1 MNIIK
6 AGLVEI
12 NWNLGFQILNTLIIY
27 FIMKKLLFK
36 PVTEFMAARQN
47 SIEESIQE
55 AEDKNTQA
63 DKLMQ
68 EYEQKIAGAQQEAR
82 EIIKDASKRAEDRA
96 GEIEKEA
103 QEEASKVLARAES
116 EIAREKQKA
125 INALKNE
132 MATMAVM
139 AAGKI
144 INKNLD
150 VKEHSQLV
158 NQFIDEVGEA
168 KWHN

>member
-1 MNIIK
+1 MELK

-12 NWNLGFQILNTLIIY
+12 NWTLAFQIVNTIILY
-27 FIMKKLLFK
+27 VILKKLLFK

-47 SIEESIQE
+47 GIVESMQE
-55 AEDKNTQA
+55 AEGKNEQA

-68 EYEQKIAGAQQEAR
+68 EYQLKLAGVQDEGR
-82 EIIKDASKRAEDRA
+82 EIIKDASKRAEERA
-96 GEIEKEA
+96 NEIVNSA
-103 QEEASKVLARAES
+103 QDEASKIKERTEAE
-116 EIAREKQKA
+116 IKREQQKA
-125 INALKNE
+125 VNALKNE
-132 MATMAVM
+132 VASMAIM

-150 VKEHSQLV
+150 VNEHNQLISE
-158 NQFIDEVGEA
+158 FIDEVGEA

>member
-1 MNIIK
+1 MELK

-12 NWNLGFQILNTLIIY
+12 NWTLAFQIVNTIILY
-27 FIMKKLLFK
+27 VILKKLLFK

-47 SIEESIQE
+47 GIVESMQE
-55 AEDKNTQA
+55 AEGKNEQA

-68 EYEQKIAGAQQEAR
+68 EYQLKLAGVQDEGR
-82 EIIKDASKRAEDRA
+82 EIIKDASKRAEERA
-96 GEIEKEA
+96 NEIVNGA
-103 QEEASKVLARAES
+103 HDEASKIKERTEAE
-116 EIAREKQKA
+116 IKREQQKA
-125 INALKNE
+125 VNALKNE
-132 MATMAVM
+132 VASMAIM

-150 VKEHSQLV
+150 VNEHNQLISE
-158 NQFIDEVGEA
+158 FIDEVGEA

>member
-1 MNIIK
+1 MMK

-12 NWNLGFQILNTLIIY
+12 NWNLAFQIINTIILY
-27 FIMKKLLFK
+27 IILKKLLFK

-47 SIEESIQE
+47 AIVESMQE
-55 AEDKNTQA
+55 ADDKNAQA

-68 EYEQKIAGAQQEAR
+68 EYQLKLAGAQEEGR

-96 GEIEKEA
+96 NAIIKSA
-103 QEEASKVLARAES
+103 QEEASKIKERAEA
-116 EIAREKQKA
+116 EIKREQQKA
-125 INALKNE
+125 VNALKNE
-132 MATMAVM
+132 VAAMAVA

-144 INKNLD
+144 LNKNLD
-150 VKEHSQLV
+150 AKEHSQLIHD
-158 NQFIDEVGEA
+158 FIDEVGEA

>member
-1 MNIIK
+1 MELK

-12 NWNLGFQILNTLIIY
+12 NWNLAFQIVNTIILY
-27 FIMKKLLFK
+27 IILKKLLFK

-47 SIEESIQE
+47 AIVESIQE
-55 AEDKNTQA
+55 ADDKNTQA

-68 EYEQKIAGAQQEAR
+68 EYQLKLAGAQDEGR
-82 EIIKDASKRAEDRA
+82 EIIKDASKRAEERA
-96 GEIEKEA
+96 DEIVKSAQDEAGKIKE
-103 QEEASKVLARAES
+103 RAEA
-116 EIAREKQKA
+116 EIKREQQKA
-125 INALKNE
+125 VNALKNE
-132 MATMAVM
+132 VASMAVA

-150 VKEHSQLV
+150 VNEHSQLI
-158 NQFIDEVGEA
+158 NEFIDEVGEA

>member
-1 MNIIK
+1 MMK

-12 NWNLGFQILNTLIIY
+12 NWNLAFQIINTIILY
-27 FIMKKLLFK
+27 IILKKLLFK

-47 SIEESIQE
+47 SIVESMQE
-55 AEDKNTQA
+55 ADDKNAQA

-68 EYEQKIAGAQQEAR
+68 EYQLKLAGAQDEGR
-82 EIIKDASKRAEDRA
+82 EIIKEASKRAEDRA
-96 GEIEKEA
+96 NEIVKSA
-103 QEEASKVLARAES
+103 QEEASKIKERAEA
-116 EIAREKQKA
+116 EIKREQQKA
-125 INALKNE
+125 VNALKNE
-132 MATMAVM
+132 VAAMAVA

-150 VKEHSQLV
+150 VKEHSQLI
-158 NQFIDEVGEA
+158 NEFIDEVGEA

>member
-1 MNIIK
+1 MELK

-12 NWNLGFQILNTLIIY
+12 NWNLAFQIVNTIILY
-27 FIMKKLLFK
+27 IILKKLLFK

-47 SIEESIQE
+47 AIVESIQE
-55 AEDKNTQA
+55 ADDKNTQA

-68 EYEQKIAGAQQEAR
+68 EYQLKLAGAQDEGR
-82 EIIKDASKRAEDRA
+82 EIIKDASKRAEERA
-96 GEIEKEA
+96 DEIVKSAQDEAGKIKE
-103 QEEASKVLARAES
+103 RAEA
-116 EIAREKQKA
+116 EMKREQQKA
-125 INALKNE
+125 VNALKNE
-132 MATMAVM
+132 VASMAVA

-150 VKEHSQLV
+150 VNEHSQLI
-158 NQFIDEVGEA
+158 NEFIDEVGEA